1 MKAADR
7 AERDELV
14 MALFAAGLSL
24 RQIADRVGLASPQS
38 VANIVRRESP
48 LRHRVLIGAAGAIF
62 VERTEALL
70 RANMPAALRGD
81 YKAAAIVT
89 RVLDRQARFYGLYG
103 ATRDDD

>member
-14 MALFAAGLSL
+14 LALFAAGLSL

-38 VANIVRRESP
+38 VSNIVRRESP
-48 LRHRVLIGAAGAIF
+48 RHRTLIGAAGAIF
-62 VERTEALL
+62 IERTEALL

-81 YKAAAIVT
+81 YKAALIVD
-89 RVLDRQARFYGLYG
+89 RVLRRQMLFYKLDG
-103 ATRDDD
+103 TNSSED